1 MASSNWSKKPFSARS
16 DSGVARQPS
25 RNASAAGRVFVP
37 HLKAPRTD
45 FPLFGGK
52 RVKPS
57 IEGLDKLLHYYG
69 VELQPETLKQIWE
82 FHQLLRAN
90 NDDQDLT
97 RLNAFETM
105 VERHYADCTLIN
117 AYVSKWPARMI
128 DVGSGAGF
136 PGIPLKIVN
145 PGIRLTLCEPRP
157 NRINFL
163 NMVIEKMGL
172 KGIDVFGHKV
182 TSRSMTI
189 PVEGVIS
196 RAFELMEKTLPRI
209 ANSLKVGG
217 RVFFMKGPAVAD
229 ELKTFHPED
238 YGYKF
243 VGKHFYTIP
252 NSTQERALIILER
265 VE

>member
-1 MASSNWSKKPFSARS
+1 MASSEWSKKPAKGSWGKAPAR
-16 DSGVARQPS
+16 G
-25 RNASAAGRVFVP
+25 AAALGKDFVP
-37 HLKAPRTD
+37 HMKAPRTE
-45 FPLFGGK
+45 FPLFNGK

-69 VELQPETLKQIWE
+69 VELQRETLEQLWAY
-82 FHQLLRAN
+82 HQLLRAN

-117 AYVSKWPARMI
+117 AYVEKWPARMI

-136 PGIPLKIVN
+136 PGIPLKLVN
-145 PGIRLTLCEPRP
+145 PNINLTLCEPRP

-163 NMVIEKMGL
+163 NMVIEKLGL
-172 KGIDVFGHKV
+172 QNIDVFGHKV

-189 PVEGVIS
+189 PVDGVIS
-196 RAFELMEKTLPRI
+196 RAFEWMEKTLPRI
-209 ANSLKVGG
+209 GNSLKVGG
-217 RVFFMKGPAVAD
+217 RVFFMKGPAVAE
-229 ELKTFHPED
+229 ELKVFHPED
-238 YGYKF
+238 FGYKILAEN
-243 VGKHFYTIP
+243 FYTIP

>member
-1 MASSNWSKKPFSARS
+1 MR
-16 DSGVARQPS
+16 G
-25 RNASAAGRVFVP
+25 VFVSVFIEKTF
-37 HLKAPRTD
+37 LN
-45 FPLFGGK
+45 LEYGK
-52 RVKPS
+52 FILVQKFQTSQWRQCAWQGFYPAHES
-57 IEGLDKLLHYYG
+57 SAYG
-69 VELQPETLKQIWE
+69 VP
-82 FHQLLRAN
+82 
-90 NDDQDLT
+90 
-97 RLNAFETM
+97 AFQRTM

-117 AYVSKWPARMI
+117 AYVPKWPARMI

-145 PGIRLTLCEPRP
+145 PSIRLTLCEPRP

-189 PVEGVIS
+189 PVDGVIS

-229 ELKTFHPED
+229 ELKTFYPED
-238 YGYKF
+238 FGYKF

-252 NSTQERALIILER
+252 NSTQDRALIILER

>member
-1 MASSNWSKKPFSARS
+1 MLREWSGRMNLVAPSTLSDIETRHFADSAQLA
-16 DSGVARQPS
+16 DVLP
-25 RNASAAGRVFVP
+25 
-37 HLKAPRTD
+37 TD
-45 FPLFGGK
+45 
-52 RVKPS
+52 VN
-57 IEGLDKLLHYYG
+57 I
-69 VELQPETLKQIWE
+69 I
-82 FHQLLRAN
+82 
-90 NDDQDLT
+90 DL
-97 RLNAFETM
+97 
-105 VERHYADCTLIN
+105 
-117 AYVSKWPARMI
+117 
-128 DVGSGAGF
+128 GSGAGF

-172 KGIDVFGHKV
+172 RGIDVFGHKV

-189 PVEGVIS
+189 PVDGVIS

-217 RVFFMKGPAVAD
+217 RVFFMRGPAVAD

>member
-1 MASSNWSKKPFSARS
+1 MASDSWHKSPKKWSGRTPARAGS
-16 DSGVARQPS
+16 T
-25 RNASAAGRVFVP
+25 AGRDFVP
-37 HLKAPRTD
+37 HLKAPRTE
-45 FPLFGGK
+45 FPLFNGK

-57 IEGLDKLLHYYG
+57 LEGLDKLLHYYG
-69 VELQPETLKQIWE
+69 VELEPATLSQFLE

-90 NDDQDLT
+90 NEDQDLT

-117 AYVSKWPARMI
+117 AYVPEWPARMI

-136 PGIPLKIVN
+136 PGIPLKLVN
-145 PGIRLTLCEPRP
+145 PHIRLTLCEPRP

-182 TSRSMTI
+182 TSRSMTL
-189 PVEGVIS
+189 PVDGVIS
-196 RAFELMEKTLPRI
+196 RAFEWMEKTLPRL

-217 RVFFMKGPAVAD
+217 RVYFMKGPGVAD
-229 ELKTFHPED
+229 ELKVFHPED
-238 YGYKF
+238 FGYKLIA
-243 VGKHFYTIP
+243 KHFYTIP
-252 NSTQERALIILER
+252 NSTQDRALVILER